1 MSAAVHQGTSRNAS
15 RETLY
20 AALAAVP
27 DPEIPVLTLADLGV
41 LRSIEEIDG
50 RVVVTITPTYSGCPA
65 MAHMAADL
73 RAVLERAGVEGE
85 VRTVLSPA
93 WTTDW
98 MTADGR
104 AKLEAY
110 GIAPPPAAP
119 ADGPVPVALGRRPA
133 APGDSRRQA
142 APADSRKPQADAGP
156 RCPQCRSARTEVV
169 SEFGSTACKALYR
182 CLDCLEPFDYFKGL
196 Q

>member
-1 MSAAVHQGTSRNAS
+1 MNAAIEVGR
-15 RETLY
+15 REALW

-41 LRSIEEIDG
+41 LRSVEEVGG

-73 RAVLERAGVEGE
+73 RSVLDQAGVDGE

-98 MTADGR
+98 MTAEGR

-119 ADGPVPVALGRRPA
+119 ADGPVPVTFGRREA
-133 APGDSRRQA
+133 AA
-142 APADSRKPQADAGP
+142 VADAGVSCP
-156 RCPQCRSARTEVV
+156 RCRSARTEVV

>member
-1 MSAAVHQGTSRNAS
+1 VSAAIDQSTSREA
-15 RETLY
+15 LH

-65 MAHMAADL
+65 MAHMAAEL
-73 RAVLERAGVEGE
+73 QAVLERAGVEGE

-98 MTADGR
+98 MTAEGR

-110 GIAPPPAAP
+110 GIAPPPAAAP
-119 ADGPVPVALGRRPA
+119 ADGPAPVTLGRRA
-133 APGDSRRQA
+133 QVVA
-142 APADSRKPQADAGP
+142 
-156 RCPQCRSARTEVV
+156 CPQCRSARTEVV